1 MIEFSQMQ
9 KLSAYIL
16 CHNSE
21 KYLYQI
27 LEKLQIVADEILV
40 IDSGSSDKTKE
51 IATDFEKVKFIFHPF
66 SDFKSQRSF
75 AAYCCKYDFVLFLD
89 SDELLDDNFISCIQ
103 QLKESGFSA
112 DAYEAE
118 RHWNVLGKR
127 VHVFYPI
134 VSPDYPIRLYNKN
147 IVNFDNSSLVHETP
161 GGYKTKGRLPG
172 KIAHITFENKAVLE
186 KKLQLY
192 TDIAAEDLIRKNKKL
207 SPFKAYASAFSAF
220 TKWYILKKGFLDA
233 YTGIQLG
240 CYAYRYS
247 LLKYKKAIILKN
259 KKNQSTSS

>member
-1 MIEFSQMQ
+1 MQ

-16 CHNSE
+16 CYNSE

-27 LEKLQIVADEILV
+27 LEKLQTVADEILV

-51 IATDFEKVKFIFHPF
+51 ITTSFDKVKFIFHPF

-75 AAYCCKYDFVLFLD
+75 AADCCEYDYVLFLD
-89 SDELLDDNFISCIQ
+89 SDEIPDEDFISSILE
-103 QLKESGFSA
+103 LKGRGFDK

-134 VSPDYPIRLYNKN
+134 VSPDFPVRLYNKN
-147 IVNFDNSSLVHETP
+147 VVNFKDSSLVHETP
-161 GGYKTKGRLPG
+161 GGYKTKGRLRG
-172 KIAHITFENKAVLE
+172 KIEHITFENKTVLE
-186 KKLQLY
+186 RKLQLY

-207 SPFKAYASAFSAF
+207 SRLRAYASAFSAF
-220 TKWYILKKGFLDA
+220 FKWYILKKGFLDA
-233 YTGIQLG
+233 FTGFQLG
-240 CYAYRYS
+240 NYAYRYS
-247 LLKYKKAIILKN
+247 LLKYKKAIILK
-259 KKNQSTSS
+259 KKKYQSTSS